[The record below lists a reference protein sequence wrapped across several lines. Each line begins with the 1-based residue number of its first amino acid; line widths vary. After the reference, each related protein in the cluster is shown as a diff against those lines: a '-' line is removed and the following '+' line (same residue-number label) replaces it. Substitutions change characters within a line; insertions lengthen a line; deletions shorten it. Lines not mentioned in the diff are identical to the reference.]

1 MKSER
6 APAVMED
13 CQLLTP
19 PEEVRRAG
27 RIGDEE
33 SDSLVFVCEGENGQ
47 AR

>member
-6 APAVMED
+6 AAAVIED
-13 CQLLTP
+13 PRLLTP

-27 RIGDEE
+27 RIGHEE